1 MKAVG
6 DYLYLKKIFVM
17 KYKMHTIIL
26 LLISCFCFSQTLE
39 KLKAD
44 TKKIYD
50 ANYNMDFET
59 IANLTYPKII
69 AQLGKEKFLEKLDS
83 DYQNVAY
90 RMRLQIV
97 TPVFQFGET
106 KKIEGKTYCVILY
119 KNPVRYFYETKL
131 DSNTSLVQA
140 NMLREK
146 DQTKDVTFELKRN
159 SFNVRRIS
167 KLIAIADQTT
177 GNDWKFFNLDDV
189 IQRQLFES
197 LVEDFVKKQLGL

>member
-1 MKAVG
+1 MKF
-6 DYLYLKKIFVM
+6 KIFPLV
-17 KYKMHTIIL
+17 L
-26 LLISCFCFSQTLE
+26 LLVSYFSSAQTLE

-50 ANYNMDFET
+50 ANYTMDFET
-59 IANLTYPKII
+59 IANHTYPKII
-69 AQLGKEKFLEKLDS
+69 EKLGKEKFLEKLDA
-83 DYQNVAY
+83 DYQNVEY

-97 TPVFQFGET
+97 TPVFQYGEM

-140 NMLREK
+140 NKLREK

-189 IQRQLFES
+189 VQRQLFES
-197 LVEDFVKKQLGL
+197 LVENSVKKQLGL